1 MVNSWISWVTISIWW
16 GILLFVT
23 FHNNSSMFLRFVFLE
38 KSCII
43 YICGIDMNTLVAS
56 SVNVWLG
63 LTASQIHFAMICSWL
78 SQRQCGSYSTF
89 AHHLVNSVQGE
100 PWVTLSL
107 KFIVIMAV
115 IIEIRKDWAMGG
127 RETGYGRAGNGRSG
141 KGWSGNGRL
150 SNVGIHHQNLF

>member
-1 MVNSWISWVTISIWW
+1 MM
-16 GILLFVT
+16 
-23 FHNNSSMFLRFVFLE
+23 HNLHLRHRHE
-38 KSCII
+38 
-43 YICGIDMNTLVAS
+43 YTCGIFSVYNLPKNTTL
-56 SVNVWLG
+56 NVWLG

-107 KFIVIMAV
+107 KFIVIMVV

-127 RETGYGRAGNGRSG
+127 QETGGRATG
-141 KGWSGNGRL
+141 GWATGGWAT
-150 SNVGIHHQNLF
+150 GGWATGGWATGGWATGGWATGGWATGGWAT